1 MSAKPMTNAALLR
14 KIARLEAQIKAAHD
28 FMQRDRSAEFNLI
41 CRNADNLERMKQ
53 AAAILNGGAA

>member
-1 MSAKPMTNAALLR
+1 MSGPVQSNAALLR

-28 FMQRDRSAEFNLI
+28 FMQRDRSGEFAMI

-53 AAAILNGGAA
+53 AAALLNGGDA